1 MKHSSEILS
10 PTEKVNRWILSIL
23 FVLYTGITIFVL
35 AISLVDSFKTKS
47 DLVTNLTGWPTS
59 FNLENYIAVFQQDN
73 FLIYFGNS
81 VLVTV
86 CGTGGCILLSAL
98 TAYGISRY
106 QFKGKS
112 FLKSYLLIG
121 LMVPIQVSVLPLFL
135 ILKQMSLLNTLYGL
149 ILVYISCISFP
160 CFIFEKFFHTIPV
173 ALEESAR
180 IEGASDLKI
189 FFRIILPLCKS
200 VIFTIALIT
209 GVGLWND
216 FYMPMV
222 LLGGKEN
229 QTLTLAIYVYLSQ
242 FMRNMNVSFAAVI
255 ITLIPVIIVYFV
267 FSSQLVEGL
276 TGGAVKG

>member
-1 MKHSSEILS
+1 MKQSGEILS
-10 PTEKVNRWILSIL
+10 PAGKTVRRILSIL
-23 FVLYTGITIFVL
+23 LMLYTGIAIFVL
-35 AISLVDSFKTKS
+35 AITLMDSFKTKS
-47 DLVTNLTGWPTS
+47 DLIANLTGWPTS
-59 FNLENYIAVFQQDN
+59 FTLENYTTVLQQDD
-73 FLIYFGNS
+73 FLLYFRNS
-81 VLVTV
+81 VVLTV
-86 CGTGGCILLSAL
+86 FGTGGCILLSAL

-112 FLKSYLLIG
+112 FLTSYLLIG

-135 ILKQMSLLNTLYGL
+135 ILKQMSLLNSIYGL
-149 ILVYISCISFP
+149 ILVYVSCISFP
-160 CFIFEKFFHTIPV
+160 CFIFEKFFRTIPV

-189 FFRIILPLCKS
+189 FFCIILPLCKP

-222 LLGGKEN
+222 LLGAREN
-229 QTLTLAIYVYLSQ
+229 QTLTLAIYVYLTQ

-255 ITLIPVIIVYFV
+255 ITLIPVIILYFA